1 MEIHRNSLQ
10 YCESLTFWVQFYSIL
25 LTKSQFS
32 IIYVSLSVVL
42 LGVNAYNNYGRRVEE
57 YVTQNRQMSSQ
68 PNQPPA
74 FVEDPPSY
82 EDAMRQTNI
91 NYSTGIVNMVS

>member
-1 MEIHRNSLQ
+1 M
-10 YCESLTFWVQFYSIL
+10 
-25 LTKSQFS
+25 LTKSHFS
-32 IIYVSLSVVL
+32 IIYVCLIVVL
-42 LGVNAYNNYGRRVEE
+42 LGVSAYNNYGPRLEE

-82 EDAMRQTNI
+82 EDAMRQAII
-91 NYSTGIVNMVS
+91 NYSTGIVNMVSS